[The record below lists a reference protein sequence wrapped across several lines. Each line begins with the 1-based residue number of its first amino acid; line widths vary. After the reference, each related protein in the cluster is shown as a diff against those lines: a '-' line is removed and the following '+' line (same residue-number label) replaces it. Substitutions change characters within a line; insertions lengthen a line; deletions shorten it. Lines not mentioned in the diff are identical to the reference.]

1 MKRKLLL
8 SIVVSLVTAVVLF
21 AQPEIFSTDE
31 GAIKGYDP
39 VAFFKE
45 HKPVKGK
52 KEISFAWKEATWYF
66 SSQENLKVFQSDPEK
81 YAPQYGGYCAFGTA
95 HGHKAPTQ
103 TDTWT
108 IVNEKL
114 YFNYDQNVKKDWNK
128 DQKELIKKA
137 DKNWVELKKGN

>member
-1 MKRKLLL
+1 MKHKLLL
-8 SIVVSLVTAVVLF
+8 VTVFWLAAIVTVF
-21 AQPEIFSTDE
+21 AQPEIFSSEE

-45 HKPVKGK
+45 HTPVKGK
-52 KEISFAWKEATWYF
+52 KENSFVWKEATWYF
-66 SSQENLKVFQSDPEK
+66 SSQENLKDFQSDPEK

-108 IVNEKL
+108 IVENKL
-114 YFNYDQNVKKDWNK
+114 YFNYNQDVKKDWTK

-137 DKNWVELKKGN
+137 DKNWVELKKGE

>member
-1 MKRKLLL
+1 MKHKLLL
-8 SIVVSLVTAVVLF
+8 VTVFWLAAIVTVF
-21 AQPEIFSTDE
+21 AQPEIFSSEE

-45 HKPVKGK
+45 HTPVKGK
-52 KEISFAWKEATWYF
+52 KENSFVWKEATWYF
-66 SSQENLKVFQSDPEK
+66 SSQENLKAFQSDPEK

-108 IVNEKL
+108 IVENKL
-114 YFNYDQNVKKDWNK
+114 YFNYNQDVKKDWTK

-137 DKNWVELKKGN
+137 DKNWVELKKGK